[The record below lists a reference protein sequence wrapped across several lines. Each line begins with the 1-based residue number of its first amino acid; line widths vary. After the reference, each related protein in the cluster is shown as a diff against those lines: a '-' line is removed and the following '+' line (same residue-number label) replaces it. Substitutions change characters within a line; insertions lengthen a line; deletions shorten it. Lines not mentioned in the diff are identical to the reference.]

1 MSSEAEKDDSGS
13 VPAPPIEAAAL
24 TASSEAGADNSY
36 GAWSSWAMGV
46 AANAKTQLAPA
57 LETMQEKAKE
67 YSVIASEHAKVM
79 GEQAKELSVHAQAH
93 AAKIAEKAVELHQDL
108 NVAEA
113 TGLLLNLGLNQGLAA
128 DLANSKSASG
138 QNKSSPNV
146 LDLSYITENVIG
158 MAMPYEPER
167 ARTHG
172 GNDIRAVAGFL
183 KRRHEGHYMIW
194 NISEEGYDYNKF
206 DDQVLE
212 YRFPGLPAPPLGL
225 MFKICT
231 SIESW
236 LDADEKNVA
245 IVHCLT
251 GKGRTAALLACLLTW
266 IGEFASPAEALQYIA
281 DRKRISMDYL
291 AIPSQQRYVQ
301 YFSNMLDGVKPR
313 SEHLLLRRV
322 IINSIPNFG
331 SDGTN
336 VGCTPYIQL
345 FKNGKLISTAC
356 PSSGTSGYS
365 KDEEESGG
373 GEKKPEDKM
382 ALKFV
387 SIEHGSI
394 SFTVDTPVNGDIL
407 LRCRHADPSGARH
420 SMFRAAFH
428 TGYVPC
434 GVLRLTKVQL
444 DGANTD
450 TRFDEDF
457 FVDLIFAPIDT
468 SESGNIQSGGTPA
481 KEPTDSGLKIDEAAA
496 DKYEQSLHRDAKF
509 WDAITNR
516 KQKSRKRRSRKF
528 LSNQQEQFSIDES
541 DHGDEEDR
549 ESSSRFDNLSSPVPA
564 KSTNN
569 GGMSDEDL
577 IALLGNVEDDI
588 AAAITTPA
596 KTDTHSTSSYTV
608 DETTVTSTISSMT
621 PEAQK
626 ELLALDDLEKE
637 LGLDDMNLFSGK
649 DSESS
654 PVLSSTSKTP
664 AKQSAAGTPA
674 KDIADLD
681 DLDDIEEYLNSLNN

>member
-1 MSSEAEKDDSGS
+1 
-13 VPAPPIEAAAL
+13 
-24 TASSEAGADNSY
+24 
-36 GAWSSWAMGV
+36 
-46 AANAKTQLAPA
+46 
-57 LETMQEKAKE
+57 
-67 YSVIASEHAKVM
+67 
-79 GEQAKELSVHAQAH
+79 
-93 AAKIAEKAVELHQDL
+93 
-108 NVAEA
+108 
-113 TGLLLNLGLNQGLAA
+113 
-128 DLANSKSASG
+128 
-138 QNKSSPNV
+138 
-146 LDLSYITENVIG
+146 
-158 MAMPYEPER
+158 
-167 ARTHG
+167 
-172 GNDIRAVAGFL
+172 
-183 KRRHEGHYMIW
+183 MIW
-194 NISEEGYDYNKF
+194 NISEEGYDYKKF
-206 DDQVLE
+206 EDQVLE

-245 IVHCLT
+245 VVHCLT

-281 DRKRISMDYL
+281 DRKRISVDYL

-331 SDGTN
+331 SDGVN

-356 PSSGTSGYS
+356 PSSGTIN
-365 KDEEESGG
+365 KDERG
-373 GEKKPEDKM
+373 GENGDENKANDNI

-450 TRFDEDF
+450 TRFDDDF

-468 SESGNIQSGGTPA
+468 SESGNIQPGGTPA

-516 KQKSRKRRSRKF
+516 KQKK
-528 LSNQQEQFSIDES
+528 
-541 DHGDEEDR
+541 
-549 ESSSRFDNLSSPVPA
+549 
-564 KSTNN
+564 
-569 GGMSDEDL
+569 
-577 IALLGNVEDDI
+577 
-588 AAAITTPA
+588 
-596 KTDTHSTSSYTV
+596 
-608 DETTVTSTISSMT
+608 
-621 PEAQK
+621 
-626 ELLALDDLEKE
+626 
-637 LGLDDMNLFSGK
+637 
-649 DSESS
+649 
-654 PVLSSTSKTP
+654 
-664 AKQSAAGTPA
+664 
-674 KDIADLD
+674 
-681 DLDDIEEYLNSLNN
+681 

>member
-1 MSSEAEKDDSGS
+1 MS
-13 VPAPPIEAAAL
+13 I
-24 TASSEAGADNSY
+24 
-36 GAWSSWAMGV
+36 
-46 AANAKTQLAPA
+46 
-57 LETMQEKAKE
+57 
-67 YSVIASEHAKVM
+67 
-79 GEQAKELSVHAQAH
+79 HAQAH
-93 AAKIAEKAVELHQDL
+93 AAKIAEKAAELHQDL

-113 TGLLLNLGLNQGLAA
+113 TGLLLNLGLNQGLATELSNA
-128 DLANSKSASG
+128 KSPPN
-138 QNKSSPNV
+138 QNKSPNI

-167 ARTHG
+167 ARAQG
-172 GNDIRAVAGFL
+172 GNDIRAVAAFL
-183 KRRHEGHYMIW
+183 RRRHEGHYMIW
-194 NISEEGYDYNKF
+194 NISEEGYDYKKF
-206 DDQVLE
+206 EDQVLE

-245 IVHCLT
+245 VVHCLT

-281 DRKRISMDYL
+281 DRKRISVDYL

-331 SDGTN
+331 SDGVN

-356 PSSGTSGYS
+356 PSSGTIN
-365 KDEEESGG
+365 KDERG
-373 GEKKPEDKM
+373 GENGDENKANDNI

-450 TRFDEDF
+450 TRFDDDF

-468 SESGNIQSGGTPA
+468 SESGNIQPGGTPA

-541 DHGDEEDR
+541 DHGEEEDR
-549 ESSSRFDNLSSPVPA
+549 EISSRFDNLSSPVPA

-588 AAAITTPA
+588 AAAITTPT
-596 KTDTHSTSSYTV
+596 KTDTSVDGSTNLPSSN
-608 DETTVTSTISSMT
+608 DAIT
-621 PEAQK
+621 PEAEK

-649 DSESS
+649 EPESS
-654 PVLSSTSKTP
+654 APSTDTSKTP
-664 AKQSAAGTPA
+664 AQAEGATPA
-674 KDIADLD
+674 KDISDLD
-681 DLDDIEEYLNSLNN
+681 DLDDIEEYLNSLNS